1 MNLYND
7 RIQILFHCKLHFLQ
21 KAFEE
26 ICEQIPI
33 LRLVIGKSTWTMLSS
48 VWSRGFPW
56 GFSSSP
62 LLKTNGNFSLKETS
76 LLCPLSSAS
85 FYPWGSLLHFDHLGK
100 YPGRIKAVYRK
111 CEFIITKTML
121 YSVFLI
127 DRNWCKCCCDLGKS
141 HSAKLGT
148 EFSPHIDD
156 KCHHDR
162 EWFLLPEIINKIFS
176 EVTHSLI

>member
-7 RIQILFHCKLHFLQ
+7 RIQILFPCKLHFLQ
-21 KAFEE
+21 RAFEE
-26 ICEQIPI
+26 VCEQIPI
-33 LRLVIGKSTWTMLSS
+33 LMLVIGKSTWTMISS

-85 FYPWGSLLHFDHLGK
+85 FYPLGSLLHFDHLGK

-127 DRNWCKCCCDLGKS
+127 DRNWCKCCCGLGKS
-141 HSAKLGT
+141 HSVKRDG
-148 EFSPHIDD
+148 
-156 KCHHDR
+156 
-162 EWFLLPEIINKIFS
+162 IFTTYRWQMS
-176 EVTHSLI
+176 SQQWVTFISRDYK